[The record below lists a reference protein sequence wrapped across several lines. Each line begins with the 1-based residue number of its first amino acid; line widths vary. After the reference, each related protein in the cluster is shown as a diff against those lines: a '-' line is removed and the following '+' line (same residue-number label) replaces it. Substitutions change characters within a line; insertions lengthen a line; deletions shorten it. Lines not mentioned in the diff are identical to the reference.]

1 MTMKRIW
8 VTLTCDEGFVADS
21 LRALAAQY
29 EDTLETG
36 VYEGDRYEAEI
47 QEYEKED

>member
-1 MTMKRIW
+1 MVIN
-8 VTLTCDEGFVADS
+8 CDEGFVADS

-36 VYEGDRYEAEI
+36 VYEGDGYEAEI